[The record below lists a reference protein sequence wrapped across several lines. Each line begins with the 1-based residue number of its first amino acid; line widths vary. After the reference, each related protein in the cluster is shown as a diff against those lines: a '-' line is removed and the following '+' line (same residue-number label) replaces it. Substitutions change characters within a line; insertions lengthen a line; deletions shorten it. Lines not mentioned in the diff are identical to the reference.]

1 MVYQQDKGKEPN
13 NVLIGKLTCGSW
25 ARMNLPRSKGITPQ
39 MAFDIATPSGVF
51 HAPFYIR
58 HNQRR
63 LEHLASLGLDLVN
76 KTVLEPGAGI
86 GDHSLFYLDRGC
98 TVTALEPRPENVE
111 SLRSNV
117 SKSLTSA
124 KDRLT
129 VVEGEVSALADITET
144 FDVVHSYGLLYHLSD
159 PAESISLFA
168 ARCRGILCLETCV
181 SMGNEISL
189 NPVAEPVDNPAQA
202 YKGTGC
208 RPTRP
213 WVLHELRKHFPL
225 VYVPRTQ
232 PAHDEFPLDWTKPW
246 PTCTGL
252 IRAVFIASRQ
262 GLKNPNL
269 LTALPSHQT
278 LA

>member
-1 MVYQQDKGKEPN
+1 
-13 NVLIGKLTCGSW
+13 
-25 ARMNLPRSKGITPQ
+25 
-39 MAFDIATPSGVF
+39 MAFDISTPPGVF

-76 KTVLEPGAGI
+76 KTVLEPGAGM

-98 TVTALEPRPENVE
+98 AVTALEPRAENIE

-117 SKSLTSA
+117 LSSLTSA

-129 VVEGEVSALADITET
+129 VVEGDVSALAVMSET

-159 PAESISLFA
+159 PAQAISLFA
-168 ARCRGILCLETCV
+168 ARCRGLLCLETCV
-181 SMGNEISL
+181 SMGNEVSL
-189 NPVAEPVDNPAQA
+189 NPVAEPVENPAQA
-202 YKGTGC
+202 YEGTGC

-213 WVLHELRKHFPL
+213 WLMGELKKHFPF

-232 PAHDEFPLDWTKPW
+232 PAHDEFPLDWTRPW
-246 PTCTGL
+246 PTYTGL
-252 IRAVFIASRQ
+252 VRAVFVASRQ
-262 GLKNPNL
+262 KLENSNL
-269 LTALPSHQT
+269 LTALPDHQT